1 MAFTVEVEQSRDDE
15 VANCKQGNNEDEAEQ
30 EQDQDSFPDSL
41 CNLRNAL

>member
-30 EQDQDSFPDSL
+30 DSFPDSL